1 MSNSPINFGAGF
13 LGSAV
18 SGFSSKKN
26 AGKIRK
32 RISKLENQVGA
43 MISKQNQ
50 GPTQVEQPIEIQPE
64 PQLGVVPQAFDGSTE
79 EEPELFDE
87 DLSNR
92 IVEMLEEAIEVESQF
107 AQDVLSGGVAGMSAA
122 DTRTY
127 LEFVADQ
134 RLAQLGLPKR
144 YGSKNPFDFMELQ
157 DVQELTNFFERTVA
171 AYQHGVEGDVAF
183 DEDF

>member
-26 AGKIRK
+26 TGKIRK

-79 EEPELFDE
+79 EEPEL
-87 DLSNR
+87 LSNTPTIASPFTPGAQKAAGGMFGVPMPGSFDR
-92 IVEMLEEAIEVESQF
+92 SMGEEEI
-107 AQDVLSGGVAGMSAA
+107 
-122 DTRTY
+122 Y
-127 LEFVADQ
+127 
-134 RLAQLGLPKR
+134 
-144 YGSKNPFDFMELQ
+144 
-157 DVQELTNFFERTVA
+157 
-171 AYQHGVEGDVAF
+171 
-183 DEDF
+183 

>member
-64 PQLGVVPQAFDGSTE
+64 PQLGVVPQAFDGSTG
-79 EEPELFDE
+79 EEPEL
-87 DLSNR
+87 LSNTPTIASPFTPGAKKAAGGMFGAPMPGSFDR
-92 IVEMLEEAIEVESQF
+92 SMGEEEI
-107 AQDVLSGGVAGMSAA
+107 
-122 DTRTY
+122 Y
-127 LEFVADQ
+127 
-134 RLAQLGLPKR
+134 
-144 YGSKNPFDFMELQ
+144 
-157 DVQELTNFFERTVA
+157 
-171 AYQHGVEGDVAF
+171 
-183 DEDF
+183 